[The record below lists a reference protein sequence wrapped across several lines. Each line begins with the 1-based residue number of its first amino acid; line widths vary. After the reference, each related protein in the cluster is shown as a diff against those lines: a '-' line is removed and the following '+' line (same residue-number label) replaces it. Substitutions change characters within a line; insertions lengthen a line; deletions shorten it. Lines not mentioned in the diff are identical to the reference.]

1 MFDNTYGNITC
12 YEAASL
18 FGVNVLDF
26 VRWNPSV
33 LNGQNYT
40 VDGCTLQNQTQYC
53 GSFYNQSLVPSST
66 LVYPPI
72 PTDITANAT
81 TQCLDWYQTEK
92 GDTCDY
98 ICQAFD
104 IPLSSFSTVWL
115 DSAGKTSLTT

>member
-1 MFDNTYGNITC
+1 MTDTSIIWSNLPTATAPVYPNVTTTATPYPLANGSLTNCFEMFDNTYGNITC

-53 GSFYNQSLVPSST
+53 GSFYNQSR
-66 LVYPPI
+66 
-72 PTDITANAT
+72 
-81 TQCLDWYQTEK
+81 Q
-92 GDTCDY
+92 
-98 ICQAFD
+98 
-104 IPLSSFSTVWL
+104 
-115 DSAGKTSLTT
+115 